1 MGRASG
7 DEVRRVRR
15 IRGPQTVAEVAATGA
30 AGGILLLV
38 AFAVLHALA
47 RPAPLPVAPGRV
59 SAQARPPAPPSA
71 IPGDLGPGR
80 LRFPVPAVSPA
91 AMSDSFAQARGE
103 RSHLAVDILAPRGS
117 PVVAVD
123 DGTLVRLSSS
133 PAGGISVY
141 QLDAGEH
148 HCFFYAHLER
158 YAEGLTE
165 GQFVKRG
172 EVIAYVGTTGNA
184 PPEHPAS
191 AFRHPRAD
199 VPETVLGRASR
210 RPLPALALTR
220 QPRRGAASGGRVRPP
235 DHDRV
240 EPGAAEEEPAA
251 LLVEAPGGVEA
262 EEAVGQHLQ
271 EPPGLVLEPLGV
283 GAGHEDADSAVQ
295 EGEEELVRLPVREEV
310 VHLLP
315 AVEGRREAEEGL
327 GPGLNQPAQDPLAAL
342 PRVVGALVEDPF
354 RVEERGIAALPEA
367 AQGIEQGAG
376 VLLEFLLRVEHGS
389 TMVSRAGRATHPLT
403 A

>member
-7 DEVRRVRR
+7 DEVRSVRR
-15 IRGPQTVAEVAATGA
+15 IRGPQTVAEAAATGA

-38 AFAVLHALA
+38 AFVVLHALA
-47 RPAPLPVAPGRV
+47 RPAPQPVAPGRV
-59 SAQARPPAPPSA
+59 GAPARPPAPPSA

-141 QLDAGEH
+141 QLDAGER

-184 PPEHPAS
+184 PPNTPHLHFAIHE
-191 AFRHPRAD
+191 
-199 VPETVLGRASR
+199 
-210 RPLPALALTR
+210 LTSPK
-220 QPRRGAASGGRVRPP
+220 QCWGGRPVDPY
-235 DHDRV
+235 
-240 EPGAAEEEPAA
+240 
-251 LLVEAPGGVEA
+251 
-262 EEAVGQHLQ
+262 
-271 EPPGLVLEPLGV
+271 PLW
-283 GAGHEDADSAVQ
+283 
-295 EGEEELVRLPVREEV
+295 P
-310 VHLLP
+310 
-315 AVEGRREAEEGL
+315 
-327 GPGLNQPAQDPLAAL
+327 
-342 PRVVGALVEDPF
+342 
-354 RVEERGIAALPEA
+354 
-367 AQGIEQGAG
+367 
-376 VLLEFLLRVEHGS
+376 
-389 TMVSRAGRATHPLT
+389 SR
-403 A
+403 